1 MDKFKAKEVM
11 ELTGVPKSRLGPW
24 VAAGAIVPLKEDFR
38 RGGVN
43 IYSRQNLAEV
53 LICEKL
59 SDHSLP
65 VREMVRTVKN
75 MQNTCGERI
84 VGIEKGMEDKP
95 AVEWWTDKCRIEH
108 VVVENAW
115 QKLKKNPEMCLCL
128 TQIKNVRN
136 LLGGGE
142 AEPVP
147 PFTLEDVWPGINRS
161 GRNTT
166 YYPDVIKIEE
176 IAKKLKDYSSLILID
191 LKPIMKKAG
200 MIKE

>member
-59 SDHSLP
+59 SDYSVP
-65 VREMVRTVKN
+65 VRGMVMTVKK
-75 MQNTCGERI
+75 MQDTSGVRI
-84 VGIEKGMEDKP
+84 VGIEKGMEDKT
-95 AVEWWTDKCRIEH
+95 VGEFWTDKCRFED

-128 TQIKNVRN
+128 TKLKNIAN
-136 LLGGGE
+136 HLSGN
-142 AEPVP
+142 PVP
-147 PFTLEDVWPGINRS
+147 PYTVEDVYPGLNLR
-161 GRNTT
+161 GRNSV
-166 YYPDVIKIEE
+166 YIPEVIKIEE

-191 LKPIMKKAG
+191 LKPILKKAG
-200 MIKE
+200 MIKG

>member
-59 SDHSLP
+59 SDYSVP
-65 VREMVRTVKN
+65 VRGMVMTVKK
-75 MQNTCGERI
+75 MQDTRGVRI
-84 VGIEKGMEDKP
+84 VGIEKGMEDKT
-95 AVEWWTDKCRIEH
+95 VGEFWTDKCRFED

-128 TQIKNVRN
+128 TQLKNVVN
-136 LLGGGE
+136 QFPATKPIL
-142 AEPVP
+142 PY
-147 PFTLEDVWPGINRS
+147 TLEDVWPGINRS

-166 YYPDVIKIEE
+166 YHPDVIKIEE